1 MSSTTAKVICC
12 SRQEGPSKVQSE
24 RVRSSHR
31 QTNGGQQAACDKDAE
46 SASAVVGDGR
56 HLWFRSRVSGPP
68 SRPLL
73 PPLRARPSTRMA
85 RNSKNLM
92 PVSSGFMSCRCIKI
106 GGINRLRRGQSGD
119 RKRTLERLHSF
130 CFRVRP
136 GRHRQMEIR
145 ERPCQQQSQWTIIS
159 RIISFSSRS
168 NSKKSEE
175 REGTIVT

>member
-73 PPLRARPSTRMA
+73 PPPRARPSTRMA

-106 GGINRLRRGQSGD
+106 GGINRLRRGQAVTGRGRWRGCIAFAFVFDLEDTD
-119 RKRTLERLHSF
+119 RWKYERGL
-130 CFRVRP
+130 V
-136 GRHRQMEIR
+136 
-145 ERPCQQQSQWTIIS
+145 
-159 RIISFSSRS
+159 SSRANGRS
-168 NSKKSEE
+168 YHGSFHSVHALTPKSPRNEKALL
-175 REGTIVT
+175 